1 MNNGKEVIIMSVNI
15 LDIKNLSFHYKSL
28 DLESKDYWVNIFKNV
43 SMEIKEGSIIGVA
56 GKSGCG
62 KTTLGKAIVNYHDLF
77 GSYIAD
83 KDYKINGKISYN
95 HNGASIDVIS
105 DEYKKINPPPIQ
117 MVFQDPRT
125 SLNMKMNLFD
135 QLKESIKLKFNLS
148 KDDLR
153 EKIYQIAKDFKIQNQ
168 LSSIPLNLSGG
179 QRRRFGLAKIVS
191 SNPKIIIADEPV
203 ASLDV
208 SIKRDIM
215 NVLFGLKRKNMTIVV
230 ISHDIALL
238 QEKADFIFVFDKGEI
253 VEKWNPSKDP
263 KHEATKNLINDS
275 NYVNE
280 FVKNVKI

>member
-1 MNNGKEVIIMSVNI
+1 MSANI
-15 LDIKNLSFHYKSL
+15 LDIKNLSFYYKSL
-28 DLESKDYWVNIFKNV
+28 HSSSGDYWVNIFKNI

-62 KTTLGKAIVNYHDLF
+62 KTTLGKAIVNYHHLF
-77 GSYIAD
+77 DSYIID
-83 KDYKINGKISYN
+83 KDYKIEG
-95 HNGASIDVIS
+95 SIVYS
-105 DEYKKINPPPIQ
+105 DNSKDLIDINSNNYKKINPPPIQ

-125 SLNMKMNLFD
+125 SLNMRMNLFD
-135 QLKESIKLKFNLS
+135 QLKESVKLKFKLS
-148 KDDLR
+148 KNELKDR
-153 EKIYQIAKDFKIQNQ
+153 IYEIAKDFRIQNQ
-168 LSSIPLNLSGG
+168 LKSFPSHLSGG

-191 SNPKIIIADEPV
+191 SNPKVIIADEPV

-215 NVLFGLKRKNMTIVV
+215 NVLFNLKKKNITIVV

-253 VEKWNPSKDP
+253 VEKWDPSKEP
-263 KHEATKNLINDS
+263 EHIATKNLINDS

-280 FVKNVKI
+280 FIKNVKI

>member
-1 MNNGKEVIIMSVNI
+1 
-15 LDIKNLSFHYKSL
+15 
-28 DLESKDYWVNIFKNV
+28 
-43 SMEIKEGSIIGVA
+43 
-56 GKSGCG
+56 
-62 KTTLGKAIVNYHDLF
+62 LGKAIVNYHDLF
-77 GSYIAD
+77 GSYVIN
-83 KDYKINGKISYN
+83 KDYKINGDITYFNNDKEL
-95 HNGASIDVIS
+95 IDVTNNQ
-105 DEYKKINPPPIQ
+105 YKKIKPPPIQ

-135 QLKESIKLKFNLS
+135 QLKESIKLKFDLS
-148 KDDLR
+148 KNELK

-168 LSSIPLNLSGG
+168 LSSVPLNLSGG

-215 NVLFGLKRKNMTIVV
+215 NVLFGLKKKNMTIIV

-238 QEKADFIFVFDKGEI
+238 QEKAHFIFVFDKGEI
-253 VEKWNPSKDP
+253 VEKWDPSKKP

-280 FVKNVKI
+280 FVKNVKV